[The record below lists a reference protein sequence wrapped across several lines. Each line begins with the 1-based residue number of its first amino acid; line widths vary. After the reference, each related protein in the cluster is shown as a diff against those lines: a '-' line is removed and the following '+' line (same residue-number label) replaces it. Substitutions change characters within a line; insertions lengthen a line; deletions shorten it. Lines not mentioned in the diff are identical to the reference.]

1 MCGCVARCI
10 HICVTGHIT
19 RVCVLHVYVPS
30 KVYTSVFQGVLPVV
44 VSGLCY
50 MCVLQVCVTR
60 SVLQVLLAFVTC
72 VLPVCNCCY
81 RCVLQMCVIGMCYR
95 CVMYMLT
102 VCVTGV

>member
-1 MCGCVARCI
+1 MCVCGCVARCI

-50 MCVLQVCVTR
+50 MCVLPGLCYRFYLHLLHVCYRCVT
-60 SVLQVLLAFVTC
+60 AVTD
-72 VLPVCNCCY
+72 VCY
-81 RCVLQMCVIGMCYR
+81 RCVL
-95 CVMYMLT
+95 
-102 VCVTGV
+102 